1 MRLRPTCNNLKMQK
15 DIVLHSKNPESPVL
29 LQNELVQQVRGRQMN
44 TLPIPQGKIVVFQQH
59 HKG

>member
-1 MRLRPTCNNLKMQK
+1 MQK
-15 DIVLHSKNPESPVL
+15 DIVLHSKNPESRVL